1 MKKMGYL
8 LTGLA
13 LGLTLSVTSPVLAQ
27 NVKSITAKLNSTVSV
42 RVNGDEIHLNA
53 PPINY
58 NNLNYL
64 PVGEIS
70 RALGL
75 NVSYDKKSDE
85 IRIVGSNNP
94 SESKDNP
101 MQQNK
106 NEGSEK
112 SIQNIELIQDKE
124 LNNGESLSGEVNLKI
139 YNFKSQPANE
149 YGDNYLSFS
158 YDIGLTNY
166 DLLDSYLLE
175 IQFYFDDG
183 TSLMAPLTQRSVNI
197 PKGTIKTNDILYKGF
212 MISNNVKP
220 IAAVV
225 TLRIEENTK
234 RPKTVAKNIKWN
246 I

>member
-85 IRIVGSNNP
+85 ILINSPIENTPTQETSSNKSEKRKENIILGKNEIISTGNYSYTINDVTISEQKDEQGFFPYSYTVHIDSKIETKADSISLWSWTVGNNDLDNQTVGGGSKITITESFIGSKEIRFEGRAFSPQEKIQYVNLIVGI
-94 SESKDNP
+94 KDSD
-101 MQQNK
+101 
-106 NEGSEK
+106 EG
-112 SIQNIELIQDKE
+112 
-124 LNNGESLSGEVNLKI
+124 LSHVKWKI
-139 YNFKSQPANE
+139 
-149 YGDNYLSFS
+149 
-158 YDIGLTNY
+158 
-166 DLLDSYLLE
+166 
-175 IQFYFDDG
+175 
-183 TSLMAPLTQRSVNI
+183 R
-197 PKGTIKTNDILYKGF
+197 
-212 MISNNVKP
+212 
-220 IAAVV
+220 
-225 TLRIEENTK
+225 
-234 RPKTVAKNIKWN
+234 
-246 I
+246 